1 MISLLKK
8 LFSFTG
14 GGTSEAHLGKITSF
28 EIVTLHTSGMRFV
41 KEQEIV
47 MKENGAEV
55 SEYGLRFKDGGR
67 ERVLQKRVICSEQE
81 ILKLLNDCKLI
92 SWDGFYGKHP
102 KGVKDGTMFTFNA
115 TLNGNKKISANGSQ
129 NFPRHYRDFTDGLYK
144 ILNEEKK

>member
-1 MISLLKK
+1 
-8 LFSFTG
+8 G

-41 KEQEIV
+41 KVQEIV

-102 KGVKDGTMFTFNA
+102 KRIKDGTMFTLKA
-115 TLNGNKKISANGSQ
+115 TVNGDRQIYAHGSQ
-129 NFPRHYRDFTDGLYK
+129 NFPKHYRELTDGIYAL
-144 ILNEEKK
+144 LNRDE